1 MGSIHPLAQRRIFD
15 SDTAHAM
22 GLAFETA
29 WQKLLG
35 SRSELAFSA
44 DADKTREELVMHIID
59 LAHGGGRDVTRLRD
73 KAVAFVTRATPG
85 RAAAGYP

>member
-1 MGSIHPLAQRRIFD
+1 MGSIHPLAQQRIFD
-15 SDTAHAM
+15 PDTAHAM

-44 DADKTREELVMHIID
+44 DADRTREELVMHIID
-59 LAHGGGRDVTRLRD
+59 LANGGERDVTHLRD